1 MGARALRRERRLR
14 WSPNWTRILP
24 MQPQKTLTAGQALVR
39 LLANYGV
46 DTVFG
51 IPGVHTLE
59 LYRGLPGS
67 GIRHVLTRH
76 EQGAGFMADGY
87 ARVSGKPG
95 VCFVITGP
103 GVTNVAT
110 AIGQA
115 YADSVPLLVISSV
128 NHSASLGKGWGCL
141 RETQDQRA
149 MTAPITAFSALA
161 LSSEQLPELIA
172 RAYAVFDSERPRP
185 VHISIPLDVLA
196 APVAHDWSAAVARRP
211 GRGVPCT
218 EALRA
223 AAERLA
229 AARRPMLIAGGGA
242 LAAGDA
248 LAALSERL
256 AAPLFTSVAG
266 KGLLPPD
273 APLNAGASL
282 CVAPGWEMIA
292 EADLVLAVGT
302 EMADTD
308 FWRERLPLSGELIRV
323 DIDPRKFNDFYPS
336 AVALRGDA
344 RQTLEALLARLPQE
358 ARDAAPAA
366 ARVARLRA
374 EIRAAH
380 APLQALH
387 QAILD
392 RIAAALPADA
402 FVSTDMT
409 QLAYT
414 GNYAFASRAPR
425 SWLHP
430 TGYGTLGY
438 GLPAGIGAKLGAPQR
453 PGLVLVG
460 DGGFL
465 YTAQELATASE
476 ELDSPLVVL
485 LWNNDALGQI
495 RDDMLGLDI
504 EPVGVLPRN
513 PDFALLGR
521 AYGCAVRQP
530 QDLNELERDLR
541 AGFGQPG
548 VTLIELRHACAR

>member
-1 MGARALRRERRLR
+1 
-14 WSPNWTRILP
+14 
-24 MQPQKTLTAGQALVR
+24 MQSKTLTGGQTLVR

-95 VCFVITGP
+95 VCFIITGP
-103 GVTNVAT
+103 GVTNAAT

-115 YADSVPLLVISSV
+115 YADSIPMLVISSV
-128 NHSASLGKGWGCL
+128 NHTASLGKGWGCL
-141 RETQDQRA
+141 HETQDQRA
-149 MTAPITAFSALA
+149 MTAPITAFSAVA
-161 LSSEQLPELIA
+161 LSAEDLPELIA

-185 VHISIPLDVLA
+185 VHISVPLDVLA
-196 APVAHDWSAAVARRP
+196 APVTRDWSHEVVRRP
-211 GRGVPCT
+211 GRGVPAA
-218 EALRA
+218 EALDRA
-223 AAERLA
+223 LA
-229 AARRPMLIAGGGA
+229 KLQAARRPMIIAGGGA
-242 LAAGDA
+242 LNAAQSLQD
-248 LAALSERL
+248 LSTRL
-256 AAPLFTSVAG
+256 AAPFFSSVAG

-273 APLNAGASL
+273 APLNAGSTL
-282 CVAPGWEMIA
+282 CVEPGWKLIA
-292 EADLVLAVGT
+292 EADVVLAVGT

-308 FWRERLPLSGELIRV
+308 YWRERLPLNAELLRV
-323 DIDPRKFNDFYPS
+323 DIDSRKFNDFYPC
-336 AVALRGDA
+336 AVALQGDA
-344 RQTLEALLARLPQE
+344 QQTVAALLARLSEP
-358 ARDAAPAA
+358 ARDASAA
-366 ARVARLRA
+366 IQAVDALRKA
-374 EIRAAH
+374 VKAGHGA
-380 APLQALH
+380 LQSIH

-392 RIAAALPADA
+392 RVSAELPDNA
-402 FVSTDMT
+402 FISSDMT

-414 GNYAFASRAPR
+414 GNYAFSSHAPR

-438 GLPAGIGAKLGAPQR
+438 GLPAGIGAKFGAPNR

-465 YTAQELATASE
+465 YTAQELATAVE
-476 ELDSPLVVL
+476 ELDSPLVLL

-504 EPVGVLPRN
+504 EPIGVLPRN
-513 PDFALLGR
+513 PDFAALGR
-521 AYGCAVRQP
+521 AFGCTVTQP
-530 QDLNELERDLR
+530 QSLDELQTDLR
-541 AGFGQPG
+541 AGFSRNG
-548 VTLIELRHACAR
+548 VTLIELKHACALVG

>member
-1 MGARALRRERRLR
+1 
-14 WSPNWTRILP
+14 
-24 MQPQKTLTAGQALVR
+24 MQNNKTLTGGQALVR

-103 GVTNVAT
+103 GVTNAAT

-115 YADSVPLLVISSV
+115 YADSVPMLVISSV
-128 NHSASLGKGWGCL
+128 NHTASLGKGWGCL
-141 RETQDQRA
+141 HETQDQRA
-149 MTAPITAFSALA
+149 MTAPITAFSAVA
-161 LSSEQLPELIA
+161 LSAEDLPELIA

-185 VHISIPLDVLA
+185 VHISVPLDVLA
-196 APVAHDWSAAVARRP
+196 APVARDWSNEVVRRP
-211 GRGVPCT
+211 GRGP
-218 EALRA
+218 A
-223 AAERLA
+223 ASAAIQQAVDKLA
-229 AARRPMLIAGGGA
+229 SAKRPMIIAGGGA
-242 LAAGDA
+242 LHAAES

-266 KGLLPPD
+266 KGLLAPE
-273 APLNAGASL
+273 APLNAGSTL
-282 CVAPGWEMIA
+282 CTQAGWDMIG
-292 EADLVLAVGT
+292 EADVILAVGT

-308 FWRERLPLSGELIRV
+308 FWRERLPITGELIRI
-323 DIDPRKFNDFYPS
+323 DIDSRKFNDFYPC
-336 AVALRGDA
+336 AVALHGDSQA
-344 RQTLEALLARLPQE
+344 SVDALLAGLKLST
-358 ARDAAPAA
+358 RDAAAA
-366 ARVARLRA
+366 QQRISQLKTQLEAS
-374 EIRAAH
+374 H
-380 APLQALH
+380 APLQLIH
-387 QAILD
+387 KSILE
-392 RIAAALPADA
+392 RIEKALPGNA
-402 FVSTDMT
+402 FIASDMT
-409 QLAYT
+409 QLAYS
-414 GNYAFASRAPR
+414 GNYLFPSKAPR
-425 SWLHP
+425 GWLHP

-438 GLPAGIGAKLGAPQR
+438 GVPAGIGAKFGAPER

-465 YTAQELATASE
+465 YTAQELATAVE

-504 EPVGVLPRN
+504 EPIGVLPRN

-530 QDLNELERDLR
+530 QSLDALESDLR
-541 AGFGQPG
+541 EGFAQPG
-548 VTLIELRHACAR
+548 VTLIELKHACAQ

>member
-1 MGARALRRERRLR
+1 MREDM
-14 WSPNWTRILP
+14 N
-24 MQPQKTLTAGQALVR
+24 MQNITLTGGQALVR

-76 EQGAGFMADGY
+76 EQGASFMADGY

-103 GVTNVAT
+103 GVTNAAT
-110 AIGQA
+110 GIGQA
-115 YADSVPLLVISSV
+115 YADSIPMLVISSV
-128 NHSASLGKGWGCL
+128 NHSASLGKGWGSLHEC
-141 RETQDQRA
+141 QDQRA
-149 MTAPITAFSALA
+149 MTAPITAFSAVA
-161 LSSEQLPELIA
+161 LTAEDLPELIA

-185 VHISIPLDVLA
+185 VHISVPLDVLA
-196 APVAHDWSAAVARRP
+196 APIARDWSNEVVRRP
-211 GRGVPCT
+211 GRGPASAT
-218 EALRA
+218 ALDEAVARLNA
-223 AAERLA
+223 AK
-229 AARRPMLIAGGGA
+229 RPMIIAGGGA
-242 LAAGDA
+242 LNATAQ
-248 LAALSERL
+248 LHELSTRL

-273 APLNAGASL
+273 APLNAGSSL
-282 CVAPGWEMIA
+282 CVEPGWNLIA
-292 EADLVLAVGT
+292 EADVVLAVGT

-308 FWRERLPLSGELIRV
+308 FWRERLPLNGELLRI
-323 DIDPRKFNDFYPS
+323 DIDPRKFNDFYPC
-336 AVALRGDA
+336 AVALHGDA
-344 RQTLEALLARLPQE
+344 QQTLSGLLERLPSDV
-358 ARDAAPAA
+358 RDASAA
-366 ARVARLRA
+366 VASVAALREA
-374 EIRAAH
+374 VKASH
-380 APLQALH
+380 GPLQSIH
-387 QAILD
+387 QSILD
-392 RIAAALPADA
+392 RIAAELPDNA
-402 FVSTDMT
+402 FISTDMT

-414 GNYAFASRAPR
+414 GNYAYDSAATR

-438 GLPAGIGAKLGAPQR
+438 GLPAGIGAKFGAPQR

-465 YTAQELATASE
+465 YTAQELATAVE

-504 EPVGVLPRN
+504 EPIGVLPRN
-513 PDFALLGR
+513 PDFAALAR
-521 AYGCAVRQP
+521 AFGCTVNQP
-530 QDLNELERDLR
+530 QSLAELQTDLR
-541 AGFGQPG
+541 HGFKRNG
-548 VTLIELRHACAR
+548 VTLIELKHACACV

>member
-1 MGARALRRERRLR
+1 MHNT
-14 WSPNWTRILP
+14 P
-24 MQPQKTLTAGQALVR
+24 LTGGQALVR

-103 GVTNVAT
+103 GVTNAAT

-115 YADSVPLLVISSV
+115 YADSIPMLVISSV
-128 NHSASLGKGWGCL
+128 NHTASLGKGWGCL
-141 RETQDQRA
+141 HETQDQRA
-149 MTAPITAFSALA
+149 MTAPITAFSAVA
-161 LSSEQLPELIA
+161 LSAEDLPELVA

-185 VHISIPLDVLA
+185 VHISVPLDVLA
-196 APVAHDWSAAVARRP
+196 APVKRDWSTEVVRRP
-211 GRGVPCT
+211 GRGLPSGSVL
-218 EALRA
+218 EQA
-223 AAERLA
+223 AAKLA
-229 AARRPMLIAGGGA
+229 AAKRPMIIAGGGA
-242 LAAGDA
+242 LQAADV
-248 LAALSERL
+248 LEQLSTRL

-266 KGLLPPD
+266 KGLLAPE
-273 APLNAGASL
+273 APLSAGASL
-282 CVAPGWEMIA
+282 CVEPGWKLIA
-292 EADLVLAVGT
+292 EADVILAVGT

-308 FWRERLPLSGELIRV
+308 FWRERLELNGELLRV
-323 DIDPRKFNDFYPS
+323 DIDSRKFNDFYPC
-336 AVALRGDA
+336 ALALQGDA
-344 RQTLEALLARLPQE
+344 RLTVGALLEHLPDSK
-358 ARDAAPAA
+358 RDAEAA
-366 ARVARLRA
+366 IANVAALRQA
-374 EIRAAH
+374 VRASH
-380 APLQALH
+380 GPLQTIH

-392 RIAAALPADA
+392 RVAAELPANA
-402 FVSTDMT
+402 FISTDMT

-438 GLPAGIGAKLGAPQR
+438 GVPAGIGGMFATDDR

-465 YTAQELATASE
+465 YTAQELATAVE
-476 ELDSPLVVL
+476 ELDRPLVVL

-495 RDDMLGLDI
+495 RDDMLNLDI
-504 EPVGVLPRN
+504 EPIGVLPRN
-513 PDFALLGR
+513 PDFAGLGR
-521 AYGCAVRQP
+521 AYGCTVAQP
-530 QDLNELERDLR
+530 RSLDELQQELR
-541 AGFGQPG
+541 TGFARNS
-548 VTLIELRHACAR
+548 VTLIELKHACAR

>member
-1 MGARALRRERRLR
+1 MHER
-14 WSPNWTRILP
+14 P
-24 MQPQKTLTAGQALVR
+24 LTGGQALVR
-39 LLANYGV
+39 LLGNYGV

-103 GVTNVAT
+103 GVTNAAT

-115 YADSVPLLVISSV
+115 YADSIPMLVISSV
-128 NHSASLGKGWGCL
+128 NHTASLGKGWGCL
-141 RETQDQRA
+141 HETQDQRA
-149 MTAPITAFSALA
+149 MTAPITAFSAVA
-161 LSSEQLPELIA
+161 LSTEDLPELIA
-172 RAYAVFDSERPRP
+172 RAWAVFDSERPRP
-185 VHISIPLDVLA
+185 VHISVPLDVLA
-196 APVAHDWSAAVARRP
+196 APVARDWSHEVVRRP
-211 GRGVPCT
+211 GRGLPDRDR
-218 EALRA
+218 LDQA
-223 AAERLA
+223 AVKLA
-229 AARRPMLIAGGGA
+229 NAKRPMIIAGGGA
-242 LAAGDA
+242 LHAAA
-248 LAALSERL
+248 ELAQLSERL
-256 AAPLFTSVAG
+256 AAPVFTSVAG
-266 KGLLPPD
+266 KGLLAPQ

-282 CVAPGWEMIA
+282 CVEPGWQMIS
-292 EADLVLAVGT
+292 EADVVLAVGT

-308 FWRERLPLSGELIRV
+308 FWRERLPLGGELLRV
-323 DIDPRKFNDFYPS
+323 DIDPRKFNDFYPC
-336 AVALRGDA
+336 AIALHGDA
-344 RQTLEALLARLPQE
+344 RQTLAGLLEHLPQVS
-358 ARDAAPAA
+358 RDAGAA
-366 ARVARLRA
+366 IEAVKGLRQA
-374 EIRAAH
+374 IRAAH
-380 APLQALH
+380 APLQAIH

-392 RIAAALPADA
+392 RIAAVLPDNA

-414 GNYAFASRAPR
+414 GNYAFTSRAPR

-438 GLPAGIGAKLGAPQR
+438 GLPAGIGGMFATDHR

-465 YTAQELATASE
+465 YTAQELATAVE
-476 ELDSPLVVL
+476 ELDRPLVVL

-504 EPVGVLPRN
+504 EPIGVLPRN
-513 PDFALLGR
+513 PDFIGLAR
-521 AYGCAVRQP
+521 AFGCAVCQP
-530 QDLNELERDLR
+530 RSLDELQADLTK
-541 AGFGQPG
+541 GFATPG
-548 VTLIELRHACAR
+548 VTFIELKHACAR

>member
-1 MGARALRRERRLR
+1 MSFQSTPQPV
-14 WSPNWTRILP
+14 SPS
-24 MQPQKTLTAGQALVR
+24 LTGGQALVR

-95 VCFVITGP
+95 VCFIITGP
-103 GVTNVAT
+103 GVTNAAT

-115 YADSVPLLVISSV
+115 YADSIPMLVISSV
-128 NHSASLGKGWGCL
+128 NHTASLGKGWGSL
-141 RETQDQRA
+141 HETQDQRA
-149 MTAPITAFSALA
+149 ITAPITAFSAVA
-161 LSSEQLPELIA
+161 LNTDDLPELIA
-172 RAYAVFDSERPRP
+172 RAFAVFDSERPRP
-185 VHISIPLDVLA
+185 VHISVPLDVLA
-196 APVAHDWSAAVARRP
+196 GAISRDWSAEVVRRP
-211 GRGVPCT
+211 GRGLPEVGALD
-218 EALRA
+218 EAA
-223 AAERLA
+223 KRLQQ
-229 AARRPMLIAGGGA
+229 ARRPMIIAGGGA
-242 LAAGDA
+242 LAAGA
-248 LAALSERL
+248 ELQALSERL

-266 KGLLPPD
+266 KGLLAPD
-273 APLNAGASL
+273 APLNAGSSL
-282 CVAPGWEMIA
+282 CVQPGWDLIA
-292 EADLVLAVGT
+292 QADVVLAVGT

-308 FWRERLPLSGELIRV
+308 YWRERLPLSGDVIRV
-323 DIDPRKFNDFYPS
+323 DIDPRKFNDFYPC

-344 RQTLEALLARLPQE
+344 RQTLGALLARVPDE
-358 ARDAAPAA
+358 ARDAHEAVTAVSALKAA
-366 ARVARLRA
+366 
-374 EIRAAH
+374 IRSGH
-380 APLQALH
+380 GELQSIH
-387 QAILD
+387 QQILD
-392 RIAAALPADA
+392 RIAAAMPADT
-402 FVSTDMT
+402 VISTDMT

-414 GNYAFASRAPR
+414 GNYAFASQGIR

-438 GLPAGIGAKLGAPQR
+438 GLPAGIGAKFGAPQR

-465 YTAQELATASE
+465 YTAQELATAVE

-495 RDDMLGLDI
+495 RDDMLSLDI

-513 PDFALLGR
+513 PDFPLL
-521 AYGCAVRQP
+521 AKAFGCTVHEP
-530 QDLNELERDLR
+530 QSLDELERDLR
-541 AGFGQPG
+541 RGFAHAGVSF
-548 VTLIELRHACAR
+548 IELKHACACR

>member
-1 MGARALRRERRLR
+1 
-14 WSPNWTRILP
+14 
-24 MQPQKTLTAGQALVR
+24 MQAVKTLTGGQALVR

-95 VCFVITGP
+95 VCFIITGP
-103 GVTNVAT
+103 GVTNAAT

-115 YADSVPLLVISSV
+115 YADSIPLLVISSV
-128 NHSASLGKGWGCL
+128 NHTASLGKGWGCL
-141 RETQDQRA
+141 HETQDQRA
-149 MTAPITAFSALA
+149 MTAPITAFSAVA
-161 LSSEQLPELIA
+161 LSAEDLPELIA

-185 VHISIPLDVLA
+185 VHISVPLDVLA
-196 APVAHDWSAAVARRP
+196 APVARDWSNEVVRRP
-211 GRGVPCT
+211 GRGVPSAD
-218 EALRA
+218 ALMQA
-223 AAERLA
+223 VAKLQ
-229 AARRPMLIAGGGA
+229 AARRPMIIAGGGA
-242 LAAGDA
+242 LHAGEA
-248 LAALSERL
+248 LQALSTRL

-266 KGLLPPD
+266 KGLLPPE
-273 APLNAGASL
+273 APLNVGSTL
-282 CVAPGWEMIA
+282 CVEPGWNLIA
-292 EADLVLAVGT
+292 QADVVLAVGT

-308 FWRERLPLSGELIRV
+308 FWRERLPLSGEVIRV
-323 DIDPRKFNDFYPS
+323 DIDPRKFNDFYPC
-336 AVALRGDA
+336 AVALHGDA
-344 RQTLEALLARLPQE
+344 RETLAALLARLPEQQ
-358 ARDAAPAA
+358 RDASAA
-366 ARVARLRA
+366 TQAVSALRTA
-374 EIRAAH
+374 VKTGH
-380 APLQALH
+380 GPLQAIH

-392 RIAAALPADA
+392 RVAAVLPDNACI
-402 FVSTDMT
+402 SSDMT

-438 GLPAGIGAKLGAPQR
+438 GLPAGIGAKFGAPER

-465 YTAQELATASE
+465 YTAQELATAVE

-504 EPVGVLPRN
+504 EPIGVLPRN
-513 PDFALLGR
+513 PDFAGLGR
-521 AYGCAVRQP
+521 AFGCTVKQP
-530 QDLNELERDLR
+530 QNLDELQDDLR
-541 AGFGQPG
+541 AGFSHPG
-548 VTLIELRHACAR
+548 VTLIELKHACAC

>member
-1 MGARALRRERRLR
+1 MHNT
-14 WSPNWTRILP
+14 P
-24 MQPQKTLTAGQALVR
+24 LTGGQALVR

-103 GVTNVAT
+103 GVTNAAT

-115 YADSVPLLVISSV
+115 YADSIPMLVISSV
-128 NHSASLGKGWGCL
+128 NHTGSLGKGWGCL
-141 RETQDQRA
+141 HETQDQRA
-149 MTAPITAFSALA
+149 MTAPITAFSAVA
-161 LSSEQLPELIA
+161 LSAEDLPELIA

-185 VHISIPLDVLA
+185 VHISVPLDVLA
-196 APVAHDWSAAVARRP
+196 APVKRDWSNEVVRRP
-211 GRGVPCT
+211 SRGLPASSLL
-218 EALRA
+218 EEA
-223 AAERLA
+223 AAKLVA
-229 AARRPMLIAGGGA
+229 AKRPMIIAGGGA
-242 LAAGDA
+242 LQAADV
-248 LAALSERL
+248 LQQLSTRL

-266 KGLLPPD
+266 KGLLAPE

-282 CVAPGWEMIA
+282 CVEPGWKLIA
-292 EADLVLAVGT
+292 EADVVLAVGT

-308 FWRERLPLSGELIRV
+308 FWRERLELNGELLRV
-323 DIDPRKFNDFYPS
+323 DIDPRKFNDFYPC
-336 AVALRGDA
+336 ALALQGDA
-344 RQTLEALLARLPQE
+344 RLTVGALLEHLPDIK
-358 ARDAAPAA
+358 RDPETAIASVAA
-366 ARVARLRA
+366 LRQA
-374 EIRAAH
+374 LKGGH
-380 APLQALH
+380 GPLQTIH

-392 RIAAALPADA
+392 RIAAELPDNA
-402 FVSTDMT
+402 FISTDMT

-438 GLPAGIGAKLGAPQR
+438 GVPAGIGGMFATEDR

-465 YTAQELATASE
+465 YTAQELATAVE
-476 ELDSPLVVL
+476 ELDRPLVVL

-495 RDDMLGLDI
+495 RDDMLNLDI
-504 EPVGVLPRN
+504 EPIGVLPRN
-513 PDFALLGR
+513 PDFAGLGR
-521 AYGCAVRQP
+521 AFGCTVAQP
-530 QDLNELERDLR
+530 GSLDELQQELR
-541 AGFGQPG
+541 AGFARNS
-548 VTLIELRHACAR
+548 VTLIELKHACAR

>member
-1 MGARALRRERRLR
+1 
-14 WSPNWTRILP
+14 

-141 RETQDQRA
+141 HETQDQRA

-161 LSSEQLPELIA
+161 LSPEQLPELIA

-211 GRGVPCT
+211 GRGVPCS

-242 LAAGDA
+242 LAAGEA

-266 KGLLPPD
+266 KGLLPPTRQ
-273 APLNAGASL
+273 LNRRQPVRSAGL
-282 CVAPGWEMIA
+282 GDDA
-292 EADLVLAVGT
+292 EADLR
-302 EMADTD
+302 
-308 FWRERLPLSGELIRV
+308 WRWALRWLTPTSGATACCCPAKIRV
-323 DIDPRKFNDFYPS
+323 DIDSAQVQRFYPS

-344 RQTLEALLARLPQE
+344 RQTLEALLVRLPQE

-530 QDLNELERDLR
+530 QDLDELERDLR

>member
-1 MGARALRRERRLR
+1 
-14 WSPNWTRILP
+14 

-141 RETQDQRA
+141 HETQDQRA

-161 LSSEQLPELIA
+161 LSPEQLPELIA

-211 GRGVPCT
+211 GRGMPCT

-292 EADLVLAVGT
+292 EADTVLAVGT

-344 RQTLEALLARLPQE
+344 RQTLERCWRACRRSPRRRAGRREGGAPARGDPRGTR
-358 ARDAAPAA
+358 AAAGAAPGDPRPDRRRAA
-366 ARVARLRA
+366 GRCFRQHRHDPTGLYRQLRVRQPSAAQLAASHRLR
-374 EIRAAH
+374 H
-380 APLQALH
+380 
-387 QAILD
+387 
-392 RIAAALPADA
+392 
-402 FVSTDMT
+402 
-409 QLAYT
+409 
-414 GNYAFASRAPR
+414 
-425 SWLHP
+425 
-430 TGYGTLGY
+430 LGY

-513 PDFALLGR
+513 PDFALLGC

-530 QDLNELERDLR
+530 QDTDELG
-541 AGFGQPG
+541 A
-548 VTLIELRHACAR
+548 TCAPASGSPA

>member
-1 MGARALRRERRLR
+1 MHNT
-14 WSPNWTRILP
+14 P
-24 MQPQKTLTAGQALVR
+24 LTGGQALVR

-103 GVTNVAT
+103 GVTNAAT

-115 YADSVPLLVISSV
+115 YADSIPMLVISSV
-128 NHSASLGKGWGCL
+128 NHTASLGKGWGCL
-141 RETQDQRA
+141 HETQDQRA
-149 MTAPITAFSALA
+149 MTAPITAFSAVA
-161 LSSEQLPELIA
+161 LSAEDLPELIA

-185 VHISIPLDVLA
+185 VHISVPLDVLA
-196 APVAHDWSAAVARRP
+196 APVKRDWSNEVVRRP
-211 GRGVPCT
+211 NRGLPASCLL
-218 EALRA
+218 EEA
-223 AAERLA
+223 AAKLA
-229 AARRPMLIAGGGA
+229 AAKRPMIIAGGGA
-242 LAAGDA
+242 LQAADA
-248 LAALSERL
+248 LQQLSTRL

-266 KGLLPPD
+266 KGLLAPQ

-282 CVAPGWEMIA
+282 CVEPGWKLIA
-292 EADLVLAVGT
+292 EADVVLAVGT

-308 FWRERLPLSGELIRV
+308 FWRERLELNGELLRV
-323 DIDPRKFNDFYPS
+323 DIDPRKFNDFYPC
-336 AVALRGDA
+336 ALALQGDA
-344 RQTLEALLARLPQE
+344 RLTVGALLEHLPDIK
-358 ARDAAPAA
+358 RDPETAIASVAA
-366 ARVARLRA
+366 LRQA
-374 EIRAAH
+374 LKAGH
-380 APLQALH
+380 GPLQTIH

-392 RIAAALPADA
+392 RIAAELPDNA
-402 FVSTDMT
+402 FISTDMT

-438 GLPAGIGAKLGAPQR
+438 GLPAGIGGMFATEDR

-465 YTAQELATASE
+465 YTAQELATAVE
-476 ELDSPLVVL
+476 ELDRPLVVL

-495 RDDMLGLDI
+495 RDDMLSLDI
-504 EPVGVLPRN
+504 EPIGVLPRN
-513 PDFALLGR
+513 PDFAGLGR
-521 AYGCAVRQP
+521 AFGCTVAQP
-530 QDLNELERDLR
+530 GSLDELQQELR
-541 AGFGQPG
+541 AGFARNS
-548 VTLIELRHACAR
+548 VTLIELKHACAR

>member
-1 MGARALRRERRLR
+1 MHNT
-14 WSPNWTRILP
+14 P
-24 MQPQKTLTAGQALVR
+24 LTGGQALVR

-103 GVTNVAT
+103 GVTNAAT

-115 YADSVPLLVISSV
+115 YADSIPMLVISSV
-128 NHSASLGKGWGCL
+128 NHTASLGKGWGCL
-141 RETQDQRA
+141 HETQDQRA
-149 MTAPITAFSALA
+149 MTAPITAFSAVA
-161 LSSEQLPELIA
+161 LSAEDLPELIA

-185 VHISIPLDVLA
+185 VHISVPLDVLA
-196 APVAHDWSAAVARRP
+196 APVKRDWSNEVVRRP
-211 GRGVPCT
+211 SRGLPASSLL
-218 EALRA
+218 EQA
-223 AAERLA
+223 AAKLA
-229 AARRPMLIAGGGA
+229 AAKRPMIIAGGGA
-242 LAAGDA
+242 LQAADA
-248 LAALSERL
+248 LQQLSTRL

-266 KGLLPPD
+266 KGLLAPE

-282 CVAPGWEMIA
+282 CVEPGWTLIA
-292 EADLVLAVGT
+292 EADVVLAVGT

-308 FWRERLPLSGELIRV
+308 FWRERLELNGELLRV
-323 DIDPRKFNDFYPS
+323 DIDPRKFNDFYPC
-336 AVALRGDA
+336 ALALQGDA
-344 RQTLEALLARLPQE
+344 RLTVGALLEHLPDIKRNSE
-358 ARDAAPAA
+358 AAIASVAA
-366 ARVARLRA
+366 LRQA
-374 EIRAAH
+374 LKAGH
-380 APLQALH
+380 GPLQTIH
-387 QAILD
+387 QAILE
-392 RIAAALPADA
+392 RIAAELPDNA
-402 FVSTDMT
+402 FISTDMT

-438 GLPAGIGAKLGAPQR
+438 GVPAGIGGMFATEDR

-465 YTAQELATASE
+465 YTAQELATAVE
-476 ELDSPLVVL
+476 ELDRPLVVL

-495 RDDMLGLDI
+495 RDDMLNLDI
-504 EPVGVLPRN
+504 EPIGVLPRN
-513 PDFALLGR
+513 PDFAGLGR
-521 AYGCAVRQP
+521 AFGCTVAQP
-530 QDLNELERDLR
+530 GSLDELQQELR
-541 AGFGQPG
+541 AGFARNS
-548 VTLIELRHACAR
+548 VTLIELKHACAR

>member
-1 MGARALRRERRLR
+1 MREDM
-14 WSPNWTRILP
+14 N
-24 MQPQKTLTAGQALVR
+24 MQNITLTGGQALVR

-76 EQGAGFMADGY
+76 EQGASFMADGY

-103 GVTNVAT
+103 GVTNAAT
-110 AIGQA
+110 GIGQA
-115 YADSVPLLVISSV
+115 YADSIPMLVISSV
-128 NHSASLGKGWGCL
+128 NHSASLGKGWGSLHEC
-141 RETQDQRA
+141 QDQRA
-149 MTAPITAFSALA
+149 MTAPITAFSAVA
-161 LSSEQLPELIA
+161 LTAEDLPELIA

-185 VHISIPLDVLA
+185 VHISVPLDVLA
-196 APVAHDWSAAVARRP
+196 APIARDWSNEVVRRP
-211 GRGVPCT
+211 GRGPASAT
-218 EALRA
+218 ALDEAVARLNA
-223 AAERLA
+223 AK
-229 AARRPMLIAGGGA
+229 RPMIIAGGGA
-242 LAAGDA
+242 LNATAQ
-248 LAALSERL
+248 LHELSTRL

-273 APLNAGASL
+273 APLNAGSSL
-282 CVAPGWEMIA
+282 CVEPGWNLIA
-292 EADLVLAVGT
+292 EADVVLAVGT

-308 FWRERLPLSGELIRV
+308 FWRERLPLNGELLRI
-323 DIDPRKFNDFYPS
+323 DIDPRKFNDFYPC
-336 AVALRGDA
+336 AVALHGDA
-344 RQTLEALLARLPQE
+344 QQTLSGLLERLPSE
-358 ARDAAPAA
+358 VRDASAA
-366 ARVARLRA
+366 VASVAALREA
-374 EIRAAH
+374 VKASH
-380 APLQALH
+380 GPLQSIH
-387 QAILD
+387 QSILD
-392 RIAAALPADA
+392 RIAAELPDNA
-402 FVSTDMT
+402 FISTDMT

-414 GNYAFASRAPR
+414 GNYAFDSAATR

-438 GLPAGIGAKLGAPQR
+438 GLPAGIGAKFGAPQR

-465 YTAQELATASE
+465 YTAQELATAVE

-504 EPVGVLPRN
+504 EPIGVLPRN
-513 PDFALLGR
+513 PDFAALAR
-521 AYGCAVRQP
+521 AFGCTVNQP
-530 QDLNELERDLR
+530 QSLAELQTDLR
-541 AGFGQPG
+541 HGFKRNG
-548 VTLIELRHACAR
+548 VTLIELKHACACI

>member
-1 MGARALRRERRLR
+1 MREDL
-14 WSPNWTRILP
+14 N
-24 MQPQKTLTAGQALVR
+24 MQDKPLTGGQALVR

-76 EQGAGFMADGY
+76 EQGASFMADGY

-103 GVTNVAT
+103 GVTNAAT
-110 AIGQA
+110 GIGQA
-115 YADSVPLLVISSV
+115 YADSIPMLVISSV
-128 NHSASLGKGWGCL
+128 NHTASLGKGWGILHEC
-141 RETQDQRA
+141 QDQRA
-149 MTAPITAFSALA
+149 MTAPITAFSAVA
-161 LSSEQLPELIA
+161 LTAEDLPELIA

-185 VHISIPLDVLA
+185 VHISVPLDVLS
-196 APVAHDWSAAVARRP
+196 APVARDWSNEVVRRP
-211 GRGVPCT
+211 GRGP
-218 EALRA
+218 ASA
-223 AAERLA
+223 AALDQAVARLNGA
-229 AARRPMLIAGGGA
+229 KRPMIIAGGGA
-242 LAAGDA
+242 LNAAKE
-248 LAALSERL
+248 LNELSTRL

-266 KGLLPPD
+266 KGLLPPE
-273 APLNAGASL
+273 APLNAGSSL
-282 CVAPGWEMIA
+282 CVEPGWNLIA
-292 EADLVLAVGT
+292 EADVVLAVGT

-308 FWRERLPLSGELIRV
+308 YWRERLPLNAELLRV
-323 DIDPRKFNDFYPS
+323 DIDSRKFNDFYPC
-336 AVALRGDA
+336 AVALQGDA
-344 RQTLEALLARLPQE
+344 QQTLRGIVERLPNDI
-358 ARDAAPAA
+358 RDASAA
-366 ARVARLRA
+366 VASVAALREA
-374 EIRAAH
+374 VKANHGA
-380 APLQALH
+380 LQSIH

-392 RIAAALPADA
+392 RIAAELPPNA
-402 FVSTDMT
+402 FISTDMT

-414 GNYAFASRAPR
+414 GNYAFDSAATR

-438 GLPAGIGAKLGAPQR
+438 GLPAGIGAKFGAPQR

-465 YTAQELATASE
+465 YTAQELATAVE

-504 EPVGVLPRN
+504 EPIGVLPRN
-513 PDFALLGR
+513 PDFAALGR
-521 AYGCAVRQP
+521 AFGCTVTQP
-530 QDLNELERDLR
+530 QNLAELQTDLR
-541 AGFGQPG
+541 LGFKRNG
-548 VTLIELRHACAR
+548 VTLIELKHACVR

>member
-1 MGARALRRERRLR
+1 MREDL
-14 WSPNWTRILP
+14 N
-24 MQPQKTLTAGQALVR
+24 MQDKPLTGGQALVR

-76 EQGAGFMADGY
+76 EQGASFMADGY

-103 GVTNVAT
+103 GVTNAAT
-110 AIGQA
+110 GIGQA
-115 YADSVPLLVISSV
+115 YADSIPMLVISSV
-128 NHSASLGKGWGCL
+128 NQTASLGKGWGILHEC
-141 RETQDQRA
+141 QDQRA
-149 MTAPITAFSALA
+149 MTAPITAFSAVA
-161 LSSEQLPELIA
+161 LTAEDLPELIA

-185 VHISIPLDVLA
+185 VHISVPLDVLS
-196 APVAHDWSAAVARRP
+196 APVARDWSNEVVRRP
-211 GRGVPCT
+211 GRGP
-218 EALRA
+218 ASA
-223 AAERLA
+223 AALDQAVARLNGA
-229 AARRPMLIAGGGA
+229 KRPMIIAGGGA
-242 LAAGDA
+242 LNAAKE
-248 LAALSERL
+248 LNELSTRL

-266 KGLLPPD
+266 KGLLPPE
-273 APLNAGASL
+273 APLNAGSSL
-282 CVAPGWEMIA
+282 CVEPGWNLIA
-292 EADLVLAVGT
+292 EADVVLAVGT

-308 FWRERLPLSGELIRV
+308 YWRERLPLNAELLRV
-323 DIDPRKFNDFYPS
+323 DIDSRKFNDFYPC
-336 AVALRGDA
+336 AVALQGDA
-344 RQTLEALLARLPQE
+344 QQTLRGIVERLPNDI
-358 ARDAAPAA
+358 RDASAA
-366 ARVARLRA
+366 VASVAALREA
-374 EIRAAH
+374 VKASHGA
-380 APLQALH
+380 LQSIH

-392 RIAAALPADA
+392 RIAAELPPNA
-402 FVSTDMT
+402 FISTDMT

-414 GNYAFASRAPR
+414 GNYAFDSAATR

-438 GLPAGIGAKLGAPQR
+438 GLPAGIGAKFGAPQR

-465 YTAQELATASE
+465 YTAQELATAVE

-504 EPVGVLPRN
+504 EPIGVLPRN
-513 PDFALLGR
+513 PDFAALGR
-521 AYGCAVRQP
+521 AFGCTVTQP
-530 QDLNELERDLR
+530 QNLAELQTDLR
-541 AGFGQPG
+541 LGFKRNG
-548 VTLIELRHACAR
+548 VTLIELKHACVR

>member
-1 MGARALRRERRLR
+1 MREDM
-14 WSPNWTRILP
+14 N
-24 MQPQKTLTAGQALVR
+24 MQNITLTGGQALVR

-76 EQGAGFMADGY
+76 EQGASFMADGY

-103 GVTNVAT
+103 GVTNAAT
-110 AIGQA
+110 GIGQA
-115 YADSVPLLVISSV
+115 YADSIPMLVISSV
-128 NHSASLGKGWGCL
+128 NHSASLGKGWGSLHEC
-141 RETQDQRA
+141 QDQRA
-149 MTAPITAFSALA
+149 MTAPITAFSAVA
-161 LSSEQLPELIA
+161 LTAEDLPELIA

-185 VHISIPLDVLA
+185 VHISVPLDVLA
-196 APVAHDWSAAVARRP
+196 APIARDWSNEVVRRP
-211 GRGVPCT
+211 GRGPASAT
-218 EALRA
+218 ALDEAVARLNA
-223 AAERLA
+223 AK
-229 AARRPMLIAGGGA
+229 RPMIIAGGGA
-242 LAAGDA
+242 LNATAQ
-248 LAALSERL
+248 LHELSTRL

-273 APLNAGASL
+273 APLNAGSSL
-282 CVAPGWEMIA
+282 CVEPGWNLIA
-292 EADLVLAVGT
+292 EADVVLAVGT

-308 FWRERLPLSGELIRV
+308 FWRERLPLNGELLRI
-323 DIDPRKFNDFYPS
+323 DIDPRKFNDFYPC
-336 AVALRGDA
+336 AVALHGDA
-344 RQTLEALLARLPQE
+344 QQTLSGLLERLPSDV
-358 ARDAAPAA
+358 RDASAA
-366 ARVARLRA
+366 VASVAALREA
-374 EIRAAH
+374 VKASH
-380 APLQALH
+380 GPLQSIH
-387 QAILD
+387 QSILD
-392 RIAAALPADA
+392 RIAAELPDNA
-402 FVSTDMT
+402 FISTDMT

-414 GNYAFASRAPR
+414 GNYAFDSAATR

-438 GLPAGIGAKLGAPQR
+438 GLPAGIGAKFGAPQR

-465 YTAQELATASE
+465 YTAQELATAVE

-504 EPVGVLPRN
+504 EPIGVLPRN
-513 PDFALLGR
+513 PDFAALAR
-521 AYGCAVRQP
+521 AFGCTVNQP
-530 QDLNELERDLR
+530 QSLAELQTDLR
-541 AGFGQPG
+541 HGFKRNG
-548 VTLIELRHACAR
+548 VTLIELKHACACI